1 MDNFDIELNED
12 NECVILIWNWEP
24 LYFKLAWFPD
34 KFLYCFNTSLLLIF
48 SLAWGWGKVNQMYLL
63 CISDIPGH
71 IWDLH
76 ERKYISNNFPF
87 SRMSVLHL
95 FSSSVKTIF
104 WESKTLYQ
112 KFCSTLDFLR
122 SGIFLPP
129 LLVWWVIESPIY
141 HQRLSPDVT
150 LAWERG
156 KKGSKKAS
164 TFVHLKVNSLFLLP
178 LGYSFLTCF
187 PLFFLSLFTWMGHMG
202 NGKRA
207 NKKEKNLIG
216 N

>member
-1 MDNFDIELNED
+1 MVLSSSSDCWGIFNIHT
-12 NECVILIWNWEP
+12 
-24 LYFKLAWFPD
+24 
-34 KFLYCFNTSLLLIF
+34 FLFLLPLLICF
-48 SLAWGWGKVNQMYLL
+48 LKRGKVNQMYLL

-104 WESKTLYQ
+104 FESKTLYQ

-129 LLVWWVIESPIY
+129 LLVWWVIESNIY

-150 LAWERG
+150 LAWKRG
-156 KKGSKKAS
+156 KMAWKLPQQLFIVLS
-164 TFVHLKVNSLFLLP
+164 FFLLLP
-178 LGYSFLTCF
+178 DCYSFSDLILAFCI
-187 PLFFLSLFTWMGHMG
+187 SSVEAFTWTGQTQW
-202 NGKRA
+202 
-207 NKKEKNLIG
+207 EKS
-216 N
+216 

>member
-1 MDNFDIELNED
+1 
-12 NECVILIWNWEP
+12 
-24 LYFKLAWFPD
+24 
-34 KFLYCFNTSLLLIF
+34 
-48 SLAWGWGKVNQMYLL
+48 MYLL

-150 LAWERG
+150 LAWKRG
-156 KKGSKKAS
+156 KMAWK
-164 TFVHLKVNSLFLLP
+164 LPQQLFAVL
-178 LGYSFLTCF
+178 SFFFFSQTVTVFLTWFSPFVF
-187 PLFFLSLFTWMGHMG
+187 PQLRHLHGRVRH

-207 NKKEKNLIG
+207 NKNETRFSLNICKFQTNSLAEGRGPAWFK
-216 N
+216 

>member
-1 MDNFDIELNED
+1 
-12 NECVILIWNWEP
+12 
-24 LYFKLAWFPD
+24 
-34 KFLYCFNTSLLLIF
+34 
-48 SLAWGWGKVNQMYLL
+48 MYLL

-141 HQRLSPDVT
+141 HQSLSPDVT
-150 LAWERG
+150 LAWKRG
-156 KKGSKKAS
+156 KMAWKLTQQLFIVLS
-164 TFVHLKVNSLFLLP
+164 FFLLLP
-178 LGYSFLTCF
+178 DCYSFSDLILAFCI
-187 PLFFLSLFTWMGHMG
+187 SSVEAFTWTGQTQW
-202 NGKRA
+202 
-207 NKKEKNLIG
+207 EKS
-216 N
+216 